1 MAIAEGSVGYQ
12 APTVRAGMGANTVR
26 YIREE
31 EGRGL
36 HQIGSKFQGMHIVA
50 AARIAGTVRE
60 NIGRDE

>member
-1 MAIAEGSVGYQ
+1 MAIDEGSVGYQ
-12 APTVRAGMGANTVR
+12 APTVGAGMGANTVR

-31 EGRGL
+31 
-36 HQIGSKFQGMHIVA
+36 IGSKFQGMHIVA